1 MIRSLEYMVDIST
14 MRLANKM
21 MAENEKKKYFK
32 QNVECYSYYGAV
44 GSNDERLRH

>member
-21 MAENEKKKYFK
+21 MAENEKR
-32 QNVECYSYYGAV
+32 NILI
-44 GSNDERLRH
+44 SNLVLDLI